1 MKKINQQYD
10 ENYTKLN
17 SMALKIF
24 AMLYL
29 SICGASTFECLKGRT
44 DVVNAVGINVIGII
58 GITIALI
65 LYKKKSE
72 DHKVPITLL
81 VGFDLMYLCV
91 MCTTAKQ
98 SAYAMMF
105 PIIVSML
112 IYKNKKVIVIQIV
125 TILSIMTTFFLS
137 QLHSGRRDELTV
149 IAITL
154 IVGLYVVYIVAK
166 EMIAMDKKAE
176 ELSKETAENNK
187 KLQMMIDELAAISE
201 SVKRNTEELNTT
213 VEEFTAT
220 TEEATTSVKD
230 MATGATDTSKE
241 IEKETILIDGIKQKM
256 QEVSAATQKV
266 TNCSDEVTAAITD
279 GLVIVENL
287 LNKSQMITDKNNEV
301 SRSMK
306 ELTAKSSNIV
316 TITNVISDIAE
327 QTNLLALNA
336 SIEAARAGE
345 AGRGFAVV
353 ADEIKKLAE
362 QSKNNASHIDTII
375 KEVEYETNVSATK
388 VNELLGETVQQQ
400 ELVNHTS
407 RIFNTIKESNDI
419 VQEEVKRV
427 SNQVKDAVGDSEQLY
442 ESVVNV
448 YGIAT
453 KTMTN
458 ANETLAIFEEN
469 VKQLGVLN
477 ANTQSINDM
486 IGDMDKYFEMH

>member
-1 MKKINQQYD
+1 MQVIA
-10 ENYTKLN
+10 TLGI
-17 SMALKIF
+17 MAMFFISQLR
-24 AMLYL
+24 
-29 SICGASTFECLKGRT
+29 SGRT
-44 DVVNAVGINVIGII
+44 
-58 GITIALI
+58 
-65 LYKKKSE
+65 
-72 DHKVPITLL
+72 
-81 VGFDLMYLCV
+81 
-91 MCTTAKQ
+91 
-98 SAYAMMF
+98 
-105 PIIVSML
+105 
-112 IYKNKKVIVIQIV
+112 
-125 TILSIMTTFFLS
+125 
-137 QLHSGRRDELTV
+137 DELTV
-149 IAITL
+149 ILVTL
-154 IVGLYVVYIVAK
+154 IVGLAVIWIMAK
-166 EMIAMDKKAE
+166 EMIGMDKKAE
-176 ELSKETAENNK
+176 ELSKATVENNK
-187 KLQMMIDELAAISE
+187 KLQVMIDELAAISE
-201 SVKRNTEELNTT
+201 SIKRNTEELNTT

-230 MATGATDTSKE
+230 MATGATDTSRE

-256 QEVSAATQKV
+256 QEVSAVTQKV

-279 GLVIVENL
+279 GLVIVEDL

-301 SRSMK
+301 SLSMK

-362 QSKNNASHIDTII
+362 QSKNNASHIDAII
-375 KEVEYETNVSATK
+375 KEVEYETNISATK

-400 ELVNHTS
+400 EFVNRTS
-407 RIFNTIKESNDI
+407 KIFNTIKESNDI
-419 VQEEVKRV
+419 VQEEVKGV

-477 ANTQSINDM
+477 AGAQSINDM